1 MSMKYIFLVLFLYV
15 GIQANAQSDTDN
27 PFYGL
32 RSEVKITNVEQIF
45 KNLSDAVDEHTD
57 GKAKILGYKYLGTV
71 KDLLEVQKMVRQNI
85 LNAPQYSRGVK
96 RAELHI
102 DSLIIDHSQYVFTPQ
117 AFPMKK
123 FLRTFEGKRVF
134 KAACQEIKVGYNIYK
149 LMYMLDGKKYS
160 EFVFV
165 DSKNMQVATSS
176 SFWGFHLRTSQQA
189 TLPIGAWGHTDTSR
203 DKDEQKAQLDSN
215 AILCN
220 IEETEQQDNFLKVT
234 LGDVTISHAY
244 PMEAKISDDGK
255 CFVKY
260 KIYDNHYH
268 PVKLFLNVAYSN
280 VNNTVKLLDYKIDG
294 LCNDGVATFNKKD
307 KHIVSLTYDDRSKCF
322 IGNLSGMVNYLS
334 SNGSIIPNSADRILI
349 LHLSKK

>member
-1 MSMKYIFLVLFLYV
+1 MNMKYIFLVLFLYV
-15 GIQANAQSDTDN
+15 GIQVNAQSDTDN

-32 RSEVKITNVEQIF
+32 RSGVKITNVEQIF
-45 KNLSDAVDEHTD
+45 KNLSDAVDKHAD

-71 KDLLEVQKMVRQNI
+71 KDSLEVQKMVRQNI

-102 DSLIIDHSQYVFTPQ
+102 DSLIIDHSRYVFTPQ

-123 FLRTFEGKRVF
+123 FLRTFEGKSIF
-134 KAACQEIKVGYNIYK
+134 KDICQEIKVGYNIYK

-165 DSKNMQVATSS
+165 NPKNMQVATSS
-176 SFWGFHLRTSQQA
+176 SFWAFHLRTSQQA
-189 TLPIGAWGHTDTSR
+189 TLPIGAWNHVDTSKSK
-203 DKDEQKAQLDSN
+203 DKEEKSLDAKAILRNIKEAEQLD
-215 AILCN
+215 
-220 IEETEQQDNFLKVT
+220 EFLQVT
-234 LGDVTISHAY
+234 AGDVTISHAY
-244 PMEAKISDDGK
+244 PMETKISDDGK

-349 LHLSKK
+349 LHLSQK